1 MIEPFTFLSPLPSP
15 LQTEEPDSGSIGPL
29 TLKECVEIF
38 WLLKGLRVSANLYTY
53 HSVKFEEDD
62 EPYFEE
68 EFSAQISGA
77 QTASCICEHEPYR
90 RANKSGVFFHGECE
104 GDGVVD
110 FSIRGPFMVSEAGA
124 ENIPFGERK
133 FMFAPEIEFSCGSL
147 VVSSSGDYFNPDYV
161 RVGNFPYEV
170 LGKTFSLN
178 AFIPKDLAET
188 DANTT
193 FRYSANASIFF
204 EFHE

>member
-1 MIEPFTFLSPLPSP
+1 MA
-15 LQTEEPDSGSIGPL
+15 EERIIDDDKDKKYRIRINEDGEEELEVIDLGMDEEQEEAYETGL
-29 TLKECVEIF
+29 EIPE
-38 WLLKGLRVSANLYTY
+38 
-53 HSVKFEEDD
+53 FEEDD

-147 VVSSSGDYFNPDYV
+147 VVSSSGDYFNPGYV